1 MTTTEI
7 MNNTQ
12 QSHKR
17 LSTTQNP
24 HVKFC
29 GMTREQDIELAVE
42 LGVNAVGM
50 ILVPGTARGISPQ
63 LARQL
68 NSAIP
73 EHVISVVVV
82 RNQSVDEVR
91 HIIDEVQ
98 PDVIQFHGDE
108 LPEFCQQFNVPYWKS
123 IAVQDKASTQQI
135 ALEHHSARALVFD
148 SWSPAGSGGHGVGF
162 DWALLPP
169 VSSKVQAQPYVLSGG
184 LSPDSVALTGTLV
197 QHNRI
202 DMLDVSTGIEPIG
215 GPKGIKSSERM
226 QAFMG
231 AVYEL
236 RSNINA

>member
-98 PDVIQFHGDE
+98 LIG
-108 LPEFCQQFNVPYWKS
+108 
-123 IAVQDKASTQQI
+123 DKAKGLLDIVLNCIRLMALKLPATILST
-135 ALEHHSARALVFD
+135 
-148 SWSPAGSGGHGVGF
+148 
-162 DWALLPP
+162 
-169 VSSKVQAQPYVLSGG
+169 KVLDTNRKFHKYV
-184 LSPDSVALTGTLV
+184 
-197 QHNRI
+197 NF
-202 DMLDVSTGIEPIG
+202 IG
-215 GPKGIKSSERM
+215 G
-226 QAFMG
+226 
-231 AVYEL
+231 Y
-236 RSNINA
+236 